1 MTTITAY
8 KILEINGVQYLQY
21 LKSYRWFWFFKTYNW
36 ITIPFPNEKGKPQVV
51 CNKILQYQI
60 LRKFI
65 IKYPNIEEYF
75 KTEFIERKNKF
86 KTSKFK

>member
-8 KILEINGVQYLQY
+8 KILNVGGTKYLQY

-36 ITIPFPNEKGKPQVV
+36 VSIPYPNTKGKPQVLCDKV
-51 CNKILQYQI
+51 NEYRF

-65 IKYPNIEEYF
+65 IKYPNIENYF
-75 KTEFIERKNKF
+75 KTEFKERK
-86 KTSKFK
+86 SKFGKSKR